1 MTLTFWLDMALRDL
15 APTARDRMV
24 AEYQAHVQDAMT
36 GGLTEP
42 EAVATLGDPAQVN
55 RALRRTYLT
64 QSEQGKLQLDHQW
77 LWWVMMAVL
86 SGYGASLLV
95 IGGAA
100 SSGPLAGVVTAVTL
114 GGTAWWLLRSR
125 PGPLRNYLLNQLGGW
140 LCNFSFWLGWSV
152 QAWLGDP
159 PSFGAIVWLLPVM
172 WVVWFVEVGRV
183 VRRMHRTLMLEG
195 RA

>member
-1 MTLTFWLDMALRDL
+1 MTGALHDWLNVALRDL
-15 APTARDRMV
+15 APVAQKRMT

-55 RALRRTYLT
+55 RALRRAYATDQELSNGQGPKVWWLMLLLVAGCGLPALWFEQAVEAVAAAT
-64 QSEQGKLQLDHQW
+64 ALVLACLAWVLVRSEPQPIRNLLLATAGQW
-77 LWWVMMAVL
+77 LF
-86 SGYGASLLV
+86 
-95 IGGAA
+95 
-100 SSGPLAGVVTAVTL
+100 
-114 GGTAWWLLRSR
+114 
-125 PGPLRNYLLNQLGGW
+125 
-140 LCNFSFWLGWSV
+140 NFSLWLGWSV

-159 PSFGAIVWLLPVM
+159 PSFGAILWLLPVM

-183 VRRMHRTLMLEG
+183 VRRMRRTLTLGG

>member
-1 MTLTFWLDMALRDL
+1 MTGPLHDWLNVALRDL
-15 APTARDRMV
+15 APVAQKRMT

-55 RALRRTYLT
+55 RALRRAYATDQELSNGQGPKVWWLMLLLVAGCGLPALWFEQAVEAVAAAT
-64 QSEQGKLQLDHQW
+64 ALVLACLAWVLVRSEPQPIRNLLLATAGQW
-77 LWWVMMAVL
+77 LF
-86 SGYGASLLV
+86 
-95 IGGAA
+95 
-100 SSGPLAGVVTAVTL
+100 
-114 GGTAWWLLRSR
+114 
-125 PGPLRNYLLNQLGGW
+125 
-140 LCNFSFWLGWSV
+140 NFSLWLGWSV

-159 PSFGAIVWLLPVM
+159 PSFGAILWLLPVV

-183 VRRMHRTLMLEG
+183 VRRMRRTLTLGG